1 MDKTT
6 EQREN
11 VRIVISVILTVIAAV
26 LLLVC
31 VITCGFELL
40 SESEL
45 GRLAQPHDIDYTDLV
60 LNFGLLA
67 LYVFAG
73 IILSAVVIR
82 LDSDRRLSVCCRIFT
97 IVFALMPCVLLFA

>member
-6 EQREN
+6 DQREN
-11 VRIVISVILTVIAAV
+11 VRIVISVILTVLAAI

-45 GRLAQPHDIDYTDLV
+45 GRLAQPHDIDYTDLM

-82 LDSDRRLSVCCRIFT
+82 LNSARWTVICGKIFT
-97 IVFALMPCVLLFA
+97 ICFALMPCVLLFA